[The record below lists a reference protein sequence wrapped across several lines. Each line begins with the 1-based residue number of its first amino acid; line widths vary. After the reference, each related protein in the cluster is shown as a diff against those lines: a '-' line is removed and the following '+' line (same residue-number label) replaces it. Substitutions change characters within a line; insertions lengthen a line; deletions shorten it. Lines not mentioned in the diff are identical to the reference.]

1 MAHQKDILTWN
12 GMRAGNQKDLH
23 AIYTSYYNDLL
34 RYGIFLTADI
44 LLAKDHIN
52 ILFVRLW
59 STRDK
64 LPEVKNPKAYIITCY
79 KNELLFR
86 KKKVGIELIF
96 PQSYLDM
103 DLVSTVS
110 IEDTIIELQDYEI
123 LKSRVKH
130 LLNSLSDRQRLLIQL
145 RFIEEMSYEEIATQ
159 EGISVRTVY
168 NSIHESLKLLRVNNS
183 KPHFQMLFSL
193 LV

>member
-1 MAHQKDILTWN
+1 MTYQKDILIWN

-23 AIYTSYYNDLL
+23 AIYTDSYNDLL
-34 RYGIFLTADI
+34 RYGIYLTADI

-52 ILFVRLW
+52 VLFVRLW
-59 STRDK
+59 NTRDK
-64 LPEVKNPKAYIITCY
+64 LPEVKNPKAYLITCY

-86 KKKVGIELIF
+86 KKKAGIALMF
-96 PQSYLDM
+96 PQSSSDLDF
-103 DLVSTVS
+103 VSTASV
-110 IEDTIIELQDYEI
+110 EDTIIELQEYEI
-123 LKSRVKH
+123 LKMRVKH

-145 RFIEEMSYEEIATQ
+145 RFIEEMSYEEIAMQ

-183 KPHFQMLFSL
+183 KLQFQMFFSL
-193 LV
+193 LL

>member
-1 MAHQKDILTWN
+1 MAHQKDILIWN
-12 GMRAGNQKDLH
+12 GMRAGNQKDLQT
-23 AIYTSYYNDLL
+23 IYTTHYNDLL
-34 RYGIFLTADI
+34 RYGIYITADI

-59 STRDK
+59 NTRDK

-86 KKKVGIELIF
+86 KKKAGIELTF
-96 PQSYLDM
+96 PQSSSSL
-103 DLVSTVS
+103 DLVSTASV
-110 IEDTIIELQDYEI
+110 EDTVIELQDYAI
-123 LKSRVKH
+123 LKIRVKQ
-130 LLNSLSDRQRLLIQL
+130 LLNSLSDRQRHLIQL
-145 RFIEEMSYEEIATQ
+145 RFIEEMNYEEIAAH

-183 KPHFQMLFSL
+183 KLHLQILFSL